1 MLWKIRS
8 YVSWSPEAGR
18 FTSIRTVRPTD
29 CLPLPVVPLPEEM
42 ISDELEWPLAA
53 FVSLLSAVGGFVFLI
68 VVLDFDAGTPA

>member
-42 ISDELEWPLAA
+42 ISDELE
-53 FVSLLSAVGGFVFLI
+53 
-68 VVLDFDAGTPA
+68 